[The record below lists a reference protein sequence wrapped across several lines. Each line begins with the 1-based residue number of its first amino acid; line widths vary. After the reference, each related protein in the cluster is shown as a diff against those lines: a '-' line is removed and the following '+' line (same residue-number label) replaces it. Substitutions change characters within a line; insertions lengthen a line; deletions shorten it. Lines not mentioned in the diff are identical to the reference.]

1 MDELV
6 RFELEDG
13 SSVIVAMTGEPTIA
27 RASRTGDSIR
37 KAAESLETALSSV
50 KDAGASALR
59 QFRNVADP
67 PDEVAIEFGVEF
79 TAEAGAIIARS
90 ALAGHLQVTLTWKQ
104 PSRRQSPEAEPLSSS
119 QFGASEPPH
128 GSRDGDNE

>member
-104 PSRRQSPEAEPLSSS
+104 PSPRQSPEAEPLSS
-119 QFGASEPPH
+119 
-128 GSRDGDNE
+128 